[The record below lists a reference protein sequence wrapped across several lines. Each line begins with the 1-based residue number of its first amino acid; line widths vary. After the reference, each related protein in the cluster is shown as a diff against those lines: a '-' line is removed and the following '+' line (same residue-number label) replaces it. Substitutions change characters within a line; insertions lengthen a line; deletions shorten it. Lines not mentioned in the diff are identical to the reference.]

1 MGPSRTD
8 ANSAGVGDDEIEP
21 AELVQRS
28 IDGGLFTR
36 TSRQVCSVRNH
47 CASGLPMPVGIA
59 VHGQDINVVLSRV
72 GGDRRADYACGPVTI
87 AARHVGSGVSRLSVH
102 NGGLTDSGEVRM
114 TKRSPQNEV
123 GERRCCAGCFLLE
136 NVAGCVGVG
145 SAHVGDELGV
155 RGGQCRY
162 PVELGGG
169 GDLFFEV
176 HEAL

>member
-1 MGPSRTD
+1 MPIRPALATMRSSQPNWSSAASTVACLPERVVRSAAYGTTARQASRCRWG
-8 ANSAGVGDDEIEP
+8 S
-21 AELVQRS
+21 RS
-28 IDGGLFTR
+28 TAR
-36 TSRQVCSVRNH
+36 TSTLSFHESAV
-47 CASGLPMPVGIA
+47 IA
-59 VHGQDINVVLSRV
+59 APITL
-72 GGDRRADYACGPVTI
+72 AAPVTI
-87 AARHVGSGVSRLSVH
+87 AARHVGSGVSRLSAP